1 MALARTFAP
10 ELLSQLALSMVFTT
24 LSFSGPFF
32 MQRILWSIQEHQKN
46 PGESRAVY
54 VDAVGL
60 LATMTLRSLTK
71 NHALWVGRKIC
82 IRLQSFLVAEIT
94 DKALRRQKAPAGGP
108 DHANAEGKLAS
119 ILTSDFTKIA
129 GAASYMS
136 DLYSI
141 PLQFAIGAWYL
152 YSLLGVPALVGLALT
167 ALYYPVSGRVIAM
180 LSSYN
185 RRIQKYSDQRLSM
198 ITEML
203 KGMRAVKLFGWE
215 SRFTQAISQS
225 RSQQLREMWLLCL
238 VTLPINLVLWTT
250 PNIIFIV
257 VFGINIG
264 ILGQKLTADIV
275 FPSLAVF
282 YMISNSLS
290 NISGFFVWMAS
301 SYVALSRVN
310 EFLHGGHVQPLDER
324 VDISNGSAGSWAEV
338 GFVEAH
344 LHWDVTAAGKQQ
356 TLECAVVKKHA
367 PSISGE
373 STEQSPLLVPCSRNS
388 SSSILSAS
396 NVTCMSDSST
406 LSRARFSLKSISAK
420 FPSGGFSIITGPTGS
435 GKSSLLSALVGEMK
449 LTSGRIVLPVADA
462 FLADA
467 RHGSNYRDIIT
478 LTRQQHIFTDIA
490 YVAQEAWLRNATI
503 RENILF
509 GSGYDQM
516 RYEEVLRVCALKPDL
531 RIFPAGDLTEV
542 GERGIALSGGQRQ
555 RVALARAVYSSK
567 QILLIDDCLSAVDA
581 STGRHILH
589 ECLLNKSPLMHGRTR
604 ILVTH
609 HVLACLKHCDYV
621 LVLRGGQVALRGSP
635 QEVQASVFFSE
646 ILGELDKY
654 GAEDS
659 CDTTMISKSTS
670 GINDFT
676 SEDTYNA
683 EQHTRT
689 SGVTPVVNNVHDSG
703 YVKPHIWLRYIR
715 ACGSVWFWS
724 TLAFLMVASC
734 IVDTSEEFW
743 IKIWINSLN
752 DVTDTSPIP
761 AAHQALQPLVRY
773 LSGSAAEP
781 GPEHSTVFWL
791 SWFVA
796 IGFFVSAVRLIKW
809 AFGIWGGMQAS
820 HSMHTQLLHR
830 VAHANGRFF
839 DITPIGHIISRFAQD
854 IKTVDEMPIET
865 ISSALSQLTYSL
877 IVLAIIT
884 YVTPPFA
891 IVAVAVTAGY
901 GLIARYYLGAQ
912 RELKRME
919 LVTMEPLLSLF
930 SEVIGGAVSI
940 RAFGAQNMYIKE
952 AMGRMDFHNRP
963 FYLMWAA
970 NRWLS
975 TSIECLS
982 LIISFAT
989 AVCLFLRL
997 DSIDSGIAGFVLV
1010 FATRF
1015 TDVLMMSIR
1024 SYSHCEQQLGSV
1036 ERIDSYLSIEQ
1047 ERHEG
1052 KGIIVASDWPQH
1064 GAITVDGLVV
1074 EYTPGVPVLQSLTFH
1089 VSAGER
1095 IGIVGRTG
1103 AGKSTLSL
1111 AFLRFVEA
1119 AQGRIV
1125 VDGID
1130 ISQIG
1135 LDRLRNAITII
1146 PQDPV
1151 LFSGTIRFNLDPFD
1165 ECPDEI
1171 LLDALR
1177 RTCLLRDEP
1186 HTDNDGV
1193 VADMHV
1199 PGIVGSLED
1208 KVEENGQNL
1217 SLGQRQL

>member
-10 ELLSQLALSMVFTT
+10 ELLSQLALSIVFTT

-46 PGESRAVY
+46 PA
-54 VDAVGL
+54 
-60 LATMTLRSLTK
+60 
-71 NHALWVGRKIC
+71 
-82 IRLQSFLVAEIT
+82 
-94 DKALRRQKAPAGGP
+94 RRAGGP
-108 DHANAEGKLAS
+108 DHVSAEGKLAS
-119 ILTSDFTKIA
+119 ILTSDFHGESPA
-129 GAASYMS
+129 PRRSMS

-152 YSLLGVPALVGLALT
+152 YSLLGDPGTSGPGSDCALL
-167 ALYYPVSGRVIAM
+167 SGVW
-180 LSSYN
+180 
-185 RRIQKYSDQRLSM
+185 DDVLSM

-215 SRFTQAISQS
+215 AGPSNCV
-225 RSQQLREMWLLCL
+225 EVWLLYL
-238 VTLPINLVLWTT
+238 VTLPINLVVWTT

-264 ILGQKLTADIV
+264 ILGQKLTADI
-275 FPSLAVF
+275 
-282 YMISNSLS
+282 
-290 NISGFFVWMAS
+290 
-301 SYVALSRVN
+301 
-310 EFLHGGHVQPLDER
+310 
-324 VDISNGSAGSWAEV
+324 
-338 GFVEAH
+338 
-344 LHWDVTAAGKQQ
+344 
-356 TLECAVVKKHA
+356 
-367 PSISGE
+367 
-373 STEQSPLLVPCSRNS
+373 
-388 SSSILSAS
+388 
-396 NVTCMSDSST
+396 
-406 LSRARFSLKSISAK
+406 
-420 FPSGGFSIITGPTGS
+420 
-435 GKSSLLSALVGEMK
+435 SSLLSALVGEMK

-467 RHGSNYRDIIT
+467 RHGSHYRDIIA
-478 LTRQQHIFTDIA
+478 LTRQQHI
-490 YVAQEAWLRNATI
+490 EAWLRNATI
-503 RENILF
+503 RDNILF

-567 QILLIDDCLSAVDA
+567 QILLIDDCLSA
-581 STGRHILH
+581 
-589 ECLLNKSPLMHGRTR
+589 SPLMHGRTR

-635 QEVQASVFFSE
+635 QE

-654 GAEDS
+654 DAEGS
-659 CDTTMISKSTS
+659 SDTTMIGKSTS
-670 GINDFT
+670 GISDFT

-683 EQHTRT
+683 ERHTRT
-689 SGVTPVVNNVHDSG
+689 SAVTPVVNDV
-703 YVKPHIWLRYIR
+703 L
-715 ACGSVWFWS
+715 
-724 TLAFLMVASC
+724 
-734 IVDTSEEFW
+734 DTSEEFW

-752 DVTDTSPIP
+752 D
-761 AAHQALQPLVRY
+761 PLVRY
-773 LSGSAAEP
+773 LSSSAAEP
-781 GPEHSTVFWL
+781 GPEHSTAFWL

-796 IGFFVSAVRLIKW
+796 IGFFVSAMRL
-809 AFGIWGGMQAS
+809 
-820 HSMHTQLLHR
+820 LLHR
-830 VAHANGRFF
+830 VIHANGRFF
-839 DITPIGHIISRFAQD
+839 DTTPIGHIISRFAQD
-854 IKTVDEMPIET
+854 IRTVDELPIET

-930 SEVIGGAVSI
+930 SEVIGGA
-940 RAFGAQNMYIKE
+940 E

-989 AVCLFLRL
+989 AVGLFLRL

-1010 FATRF
+1010 FATGF
-1015 TDVLMMSIR
+1015 TDALMMSIR
-1024 SYSHCEQQLGSV
+1024 SYSNCEQQLGSV
-1036 ERIDSYLSIEQ
+1036 ERIDGYLNIEQ
-1047 ERHEG
+1047 EHHED
-1052 KGIIVASDWPQH
+1052 K
-1064 GAITVDGLVV
+1064 DGLVV

-1089 VSAGER
+1089 VNAGER
-1095 IGIVGRTG
+1095 IGVVGRTG

-1135 LDRLRNAITII
+1135 LERLRNAITII

-1151 LFSGTIRFNLDPFD
+1151 LFHGTIRFNLDPFD

-1177 RTCLLRDEP
+1177 RTCLLRDESR
-1186 HTDNDGV
+1186 TDNG
-1193 VADMHV
+1193 
-1199 PGIVGSLED
+1199 GIVMDIRMPGVIGSLED

-1217 SLGQRQL
+1217 SLGQRQLVALARALVRRSKIIIMDEATASVDFDTDSRFQRSVCTSEFAGSTLFCIAHRLRTIINYDRVLVLDKGKIAEFDTPAVLLGKRDSMFRTLCQQSGEFDQLIKCVC